1 MGKIVEYDSK
11 MNELNFGK
19 FTEKELDL
27 FFSIC
32 YEMKNE
38 GVNEVTLTFQELKE
52 LSNYSRNDLKRFT
65 NDLKSMYKKLLN
77 ITMELETEKKITGF
91 VLFTDYEI
99 SKENRTVTIR
109 VNEKYRYML
118 NEIEKFTK
126 FDLIEFVSL
135 KSSYAKNMFKL
146 LKQFDNNDSKI
157 KWLEIKIEKF
167 REILSIP
174 KSYKMSHIDSFVLV
188 PIMEQLKP
196 YFLGLKMEKI
206 KKGRSI
212 DSLKFTWRE
221 KKKKAKDTIA
231 PMTKKVVLGEAE
243 LQEHEKIISIPK
255 EKVSMVQEIE
265 KITISSLDYEKLY
278 KKYLEEN
285 NIDHNQF
292 VRKTFDIVNKNKYE
306 IIENTEP
313 AIKEK
318 IVQVRERKKVGRY
331 IVKSKH
337 KRVVRVQYQIDDRLL
352 VSAKGT
358 KLFGSAKQ
366 NKVKKILEKRDNMKS
381 KLNGAFH
388 IKHMFVTGEDY
399 KFSLQPESLD
409 FKDKLD
415 LLKKMLSEQ
424 ELDRILQNLKKDE
437 KK

>member
-206 KKGRSI
+206 KKGRNI

-231 PMTKKVVLGEAE
+231 PMTKKVVLGEVE
-243 LQEHEKIISIPK
+243 LQEHEKTISIPK

-313 AIKEK
+313 TIKEK

-366 NKVKKILEKRDNMKS
+366 NKIKKILEKRDNMKS
-381 KLNGAFH
+381 KLNGYFQ
-388 IKHMFVTGEDY
+388 IKHVFVH
-399 KFSLQPESLD
+399 KLSSSSESD
-409 FKDKLD
+409 NFNEKLD
-415 LLKKMLSEQ
+415 LLKQLFTIEDINRVLKE
-424 ELDRILQNLKKDE
+424 LKKDE